1 MVHLPFI
8 PFIIRNKVL
17 WNSEYSVSID
27 LPIQKPLSVSCL
39 RNIILPFAIGW
50 NTKSSKPASA
60 SRLCSPRWWQQDLT
74 ASEQKLQERMERR
87 VFIKTRVPMRKTS
100 TLAWQRIVKH
110 LALVMIMNGS
120 FYAKVLPHVP
130 SHSDFRDL
138 RKTFVVNCVLKKFL
152 SIPLS
157 CWTLWRCAWCE
168 NVILAEDFENVAAKS
183 CCFWFWAWFICSGN
197 LFFPSGQLVKT
208 SIQAATHT

>member
-100 TLAWQRIVKH
+100 TFAWQSILRWSWSWTVRFMQKFCRMKPLILTLEIFEKLSLSTVSSKNFLVYRYH
-110 LALVMIMNGS
+110 VEHCDDVRDAKTSFWRKTLKTLLLSLAV
-120 FYAKVLPHVP
+120 
-130 SHSDFRDL
+130 SDFGL
-138 RKTFVVNCVLKKFL
+138 GLFAQAIYTFPLVNWLKLVSKL
-152 SIPLS
+152 QRIPS
-157 CWTLWRCAWCE
+157 M
-168 NVILAEDFENVAAKS
+168 
-183 CCFWFWAWFICSGN
+183 
-197 LFFPSGQLVKT
+197 
-208 SIQAATHT
+208 

>member
-100 TLAWQRIVKH
+100 TFAWQSILRWSWSWTVRFMQKFCRMKPLILTLEIFEKLSLSTVSSKNFLVYRYH
-110 LALVMIMNGS
+110 VEHCDDVRDAKTSFWPKTLKTLLLSLAV
-120 FYAKVLPHVP
+120 
-130 SHSDFRDL
+130 SDFGL
-138 RKTFVVNCVLKKFL
+138 GLFAQAIYTFPLVNWLKLVSKL
-152 SIPLS
+152 QRIPS
-157 CWTLWRCAWCE
+157 M
-168 NVILAEDFENVAAKS
+168 
-183 CCFWFWAWFICSGN
+183 
-197 LFFPSGQLVKT
+197 
-208 SIQAATHT
+208 